1 MIVAMMMAVCVT
13 VVIVGAVLRI
23 ERRFERR
30 QPRAEP
36 LQHVLDYVVAP
47 DPQPIADDL
56 HIDVP
61 VTDMPGE
68 PRQLMRIRRRD
79 LDERLRPADNPDDGA
94 VVKDQAIAIV
104 QGCGLRQI
112 EQKARTALAAEDDA
126 AAMALMGIERDGI
139 DRAGGI
145 PVAGGFDFMRTLHA

>member
-36 LQHVLDYVVAP
+36 AQHVLDYVVAP

-56 HIDVP
+56 YIDVP

-94 VVKDQAIAIV
+94 VVEDQAIAIV
-104 QGCGLRQI
+104 QGRGLRQI
-112 EQKARTALAAEDDA
+112 EQKARTALAAQN
-126 AAMALMGIERDGI
+126 GRGGDGAHGH
-139 DRAGGI
+139 RA
-145 PVAGGFDFMRTLHA
+145 